1 MGAPGG
7 GCARVPCAAAQR
19 WVISWP
25 VPGQMQDNLH
35 NIENMHLLVELHF
48 YQMFCSKR
56 TSWLSVGLRPFNL
69 VLC

>member
-7 GCARVPCAAAQR
+7 GCARVPCAAGWLIA
-19 WVISWP
+19 WP

-56 TSWLSVGLRPFNL
+56 TS
-69 VLC
+69 